1 MKIGILTIGNE
12 LTSGRIQDTNSAMI
26 ARAVYLQGWT
36 LTRMMSVGDDN
47 DEIHDALDY
56 MLLHVDALVITGGLG
71 PTTDDITTAAVAKA
85 FGLDLYTDETI
96 LAQVQGIFTKRGLPW
111 IPNNAKQAVFP
122 KGARII
128 ANPTGTAAGFAIYR
142 GNKMVM
148 VIPGVPQEARMMT
161 NDGVIPLI
169 REVFPDAALH
179 VMSRTFRLFGIAESA
194 VDEALAG
201 DHLAEDGISVG
212 FYPRFPENQLVLTV
226 RETSKETAEAKLS
239 NACNKV
245 EARLAKYIFA
255 RDEESLA
262 GNIACLLTEKRVT
275 LSTAESCTGG
285 LIADSLTDIPGSSVF
300 FERGIVSYS
309 NEAKTD
315 LLKVPAEVIAKY
327 GAVSEQTAR
336 LMAEGIRNASGA
348 DLGLAVTG
356 IAGPSGGSDK
366 KPVGTTFIALAVGE
380 KTFCRHYK
388 FRWNR
393 RWNKVAASQAA
404 LLMLWRYL
412 TGAPSDAD

>member
-26 ARAVYLQGWT
+26 ARALYLQGWT
-36 LTRMMSVGDDN
+36 MTRMMSVGDDN
-47 DEIHDALDY
+47 DEIRDALDY
-56 MLLHVDALVITGGLG
+56 MLLHVDALIITGGLG
-71 PTTDDITTAAVAKA
+71 PTTDDITTSAVAKA
-85 FGLDLYTDETI
+85 FGLELYTDEDV
-96 LAQVQGIFTKRGLPW
+96 LAHVKNIFAKRGLPW

-122 KGARII
+122 KGAKII

-142 GNKMVM
+142 GNKMIM
-148 VIPGVPQEARMMT
+148 VIPGVPREARVMT

-169 REVFPDAALH
+169 REAFPDAALH
-179 VMSRTFRLFGIAESA
+179 VKSRTFKLFGIAESA

-201 DHLAEDGISVG
+201 DNLAECGISVG
-212 FYPRFPENQLVLTV
+212 FYPHFPENHLVLTV
-226 RETSKETAEAKLS
+226 REATEEKAEAKLS

-245 EARLAKYIFA
+245 HARLGKYIFA
-255 RDEESLA
+255 QDEGSLA
-262 GNIACLLTEKRVT
+262 GNIARLLTERKLT

-300 FERGIVSYS
+300 FERGVVSYS

-315 LLKVPAEVIAKY
+315 LLGVPAEVIAKY
-327 GAVSEQTAR
+327 GAVSDETAR
-336 LMAEGIRNASGA
+336 LMAEGIRNASGV

-356 IAGPSGGSDK
+356 IAGPSGGSDE

-380 KTFCRHYK
+380 KTFCRHYT
-388 FRWNR
+388 FHWMR
-393 RWNKVAASQAA
+393 RWNKIATSQAA
-404 LLMLWRYL
+404 LLTLWRYL
-412 TGAPSDAD
+412 TGKLTDAD